1 MNEKQNI
8 KQYFIKENKTKI
20 IIVSAFF
27 ILVCSIVI
35 SACSWTTG
43 GEDIVFPEENISYMH
58 HVKPFLALNCSY
70 SPCHSD
76 YNRAGGVAL
85 TEYWTLFE
93 YGGIVVPG
101 NPDGSRLVQ
110 IIEGTLP
117 HFTTFYTGNITE
129 NHKKGIRRWIETG
142 AINN

>member
-8 KQYFIKENKTKI
+8 KQYFIKKNKTKI

-85 TEYWTLFE
+85 TEYWICLNMVELLYQEILMEADLFKLLKE
-93 YGGIVVPG
+93 RCLI
-101 NPDGSRLVQ
+101 L
-110 IIEGTLP
+110 L
-117 HFTTFYTGNITE
+117 HFIQ
-129 NHKKGIRRWIETG
+129 
-142 AINN
+142 AI